1 METITITQNAQP
13 IQPIVSTSP
22 APKSVEVKTVQPE
35 VKADIQKQDPAES
48 IKKAEETTKEFN
60 DLSND
65 LNLDVKFA
73 YNSKIDTVYISVT
86 DKITGKVIKKLPS
99 EEAMKIKENMQ
110 DLVGVLL
117 DKKG

>member
-1 METITITQNAQP
+1 MESITITQTAVP
-13 IQPIVSTSP
+13 VVSTP
-22 APKSVEVKTVQPE
+22 PTPKSVEIKTVQPE
-35 VKADIQKQDPAES
+35 QKADIQIEDKTES

-60 DLSND
+60 EISND

-86 DKITGKVIKKLPS
+86 DKVTGKVIKKLPS
-99 EEAMKIKENMQ
+99 EEAMKLKESMQ
-110 DLVGVLL
+110 DLAGVLF